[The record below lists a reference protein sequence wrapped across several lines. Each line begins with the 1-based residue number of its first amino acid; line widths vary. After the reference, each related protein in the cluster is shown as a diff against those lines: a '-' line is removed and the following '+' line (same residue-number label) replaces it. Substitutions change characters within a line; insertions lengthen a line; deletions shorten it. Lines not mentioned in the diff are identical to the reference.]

1 MLPRAEAVTILTE
14 VAFPGAATF
23 VGSVAAVGG
32 FETFFLRG
40 LRGAALFFFGAAFLD
55 DFLEAF
61 PKDFLILV
69 ATAFFAL
76 FFVAFLPF
84 FTARP
89 LFFFTR
95 FFAAALVTRA
105 FCDLRFFFAFCFF
118 EELFFGV
125 ATTNSFDELNKIVG
139 IDNQRRVYRV
149 VSASSPNTE
158 KTSGFRSRL

>member
-1 MLPRAEAVTILTE
+1 MILSE
-14 VAFPGAATF
+14 VALPGAATF
-23 VGSVAAVGG
+23 VGSLAAAGG
-32 FETFFLRG
+32 VEIFLRG
-40 LRGAALFFFGAAFLD
+40 LRGAVLFFFKAAFLD
-55 DFLEAF
+55 DFLEAL
-61 PKDFLILV
+61 PKDFLVLA

-95 FFAAALVTRA
+95 FLAAALVTRA
-105 FCDLRFFFAFCFF
+105 FCDLRIFFAFRFF

-125 ATTNSFDELNKIVG
+125 ATTNSFDGSNKIVG
-139 IDNQRRVYRV
+139 IDNRRRVYRV